1 MNTRFSVI
9 LRQSLALAATTLL
22 AASVTAADIHRPN
35 RSNRPS
41 TPGTNTARSSRTP
54 DIPKVP
60 NFQSG
65 RADRAQRITPQG
77 IQLGQNRGGAPQ
89 PNNGNRMFQPQ
100 QGDQKKQVNPK
111 DGEKPQDNPPDEQA
125 APETP
130 PPAKKAPPTVDFLDT
145 FGAKLEG
152 TPQGVKV
159 IELKAGSFADKLGL
173 VVGDIISE
181 IKERNVSSLDHARR
195 VIMDLNLSAELKMQ
209 VIRRGEPL
217 DLNFSPTM

>member
-1 MNTRFSVI
+1 MNPFLRHTLICLGVLVFAVSASSADFS
-9 LRQSLALAATTLL
+9 
-22 AASVTAADIHRPN
+22 RPK
-35 RSNRPS
+35 RPS
-41 TPGTNTARSSRTP
+41 KPNTSGARVP
-54 DIPKVP
+54 EIPKIP

-181 IKERNVSSLDHARR
+181 IKERKVSSLDHARR
-195 VIMDLNLSAELKMQ
+195 VIMDLNLSAELKLK
-209 VIRRGEPL
+209 VFRRGAPL
-217 DLNFSPTM
+217 DLTFPPTM